1 MNKGYHYCF
10 IFFYWSYHL
19 SFPRPTLKEFC
30 CKNFVIIFFLFN
42 RAQGPTGKRIFKMLS
57 FRELEYLEFIRKR
70 DIALYGE
77 VLDKLKDIKLG
88 DAPYPPHGDAIPL
101 VQPKNAYNDKP
112 GYQL

>member
-1 MNKGYHYCF
+1 M
-10 IFFYWSYHL
+10 
-19 SFPRPTLKEFC
+19 
-30 CKNFVIIFFLFN
+30 
-42 RAQGPTGKRIFKMLS
+42 GKKIFKMLS

-88 DAPYPPHGDAIPL
+88 PHAPEDDMPRHGDDIPLYPPKDSYGS
-101 VQPKNAYNDKP
+101 KP

>member
-1 MNKGYHYCF
+1 M
-10 IFFYWSYHL
+10 
-19 SFPRPTLKEFC
+19 
-30 CKNFVIIFFLFN
+30 LFN

-88 DAPYPPHGDAIPL
+88 DAPFPPRDDAIPL
-101 VQPKNAYNDKP
+101 VQPKSAYNDKP
-112 GYQL
+112 GYEL

>member
-1 MNKGYHYCF
+1 
-10 IFFYWSYHL
+10 
-19 SFPRPTLKEFC
+19 
-30 CKNFVIIFFLFN
+30 
-42 RAQGPTGKRIFKMLS
+42 MLS

-88 DAPYPPHGDAIPL
+88 PHAPADDVPQHGDDIPL
-101 VQPKNAYNDKP
+101 YSSKSPYDNKP